1 MSQPSLNRRL
11 TSLDAAFLYLEKKEA
26 PLHIG
31 SVSLLTGT
39 ISRAGLAEHIAARLH
54 LLPRYTQKVVPDPFQ
69 LGHPTWEVAADFDIN
84 RHIFECTIDAPGD
97 EAALRKLAG
106 ETLSSVLDRSKP
118 LWELYVV
125 HGLAEGRS
133 AMIAKVHH
141 CMVDGISGV
150 DLMKIL
156 FDLSPVATPPPPP
169 APKPPAPAAP
179 TDPARQFFDSLLGGM
194 QEITNRWLE
203 LQGGMLYLANGLLN
217 PQTRAA
223 IPQMAGLLPA
233 VVAPP
238 TVLPFNGAMSGQQ
251 QVAWSEFS
259 FAHARAIRA
268 ACNGTVNDVVLT
280 ILSGAVARYAA
291 AHGQDLT
298 GRSVRFMVPV
308 SLRQK
313 EQRGALGNLIS
324 VLPVEIPLDVADPLE
339 RFQHVKQKTAA
350 LKVARVAEGLGALGA
365 AYGMLP
371 APVQHLV
378 GSLAQTPVPPFNMIA
393 TNVPGPQVPLY
404 LLGQK
409 MLAHYPYVPIGYAI
423 GLGCAIFSY
432 DQKIFFGLS
441 TDAQTMPDVTQ
452 FKRLLDESFA
462 ELSTRAGV
470 PLQKNDAPPAT
481 PRKPTARKKAGTRA
495 VS

>member
-1 MSQPSLNRRL
+1 MSHPPLNRRL

-31 SVSLLTGT
+31 SVSVFANE
-39 ISRAGLAEHIAARLH
+39 ISRDGLAQHIAARLH

-84 RHIFECTIDAPGD
+84 RHIFECTLDAPGD

-106 ETLSSVLDRSKP
+106 ATMSTVLDRSKP

-125 HGLAEGRS
+125 HGLSGGRS
-133 AMIAKVHH
+133 GMIAKVHH

-156 FDLSPVATPPPPP
+156 FDLTPQSTPPPPP
-169 APKPPAPAAP
+169 PKPAAP
-179 TDPARQFFDSLLGGM
+179 VLPLDPTRQFFDSLLGGM
-194 QEITNRWLE
+194 QEITNRWME

-238 TVLPFNGAMSGQQ
+238 TVLPFNGTMSGQQ
-251 QVAWSEFS
+251 QLAWSEFS

-280 ILSGAVARYAA
+280 VLSGAVARYAA

-298 GRSVRFMVPV
+298 GRCVRFMVPV

-350 LKVARVAEGLGALGA
+350 LKAARVAEGLGALGA

-371 APVQHLV
+371 APIQHLV

-441 TDAQTMPDVTQ
+441 TDAQTMRDAMQ
-452 FKRLLDESFA
+452 FKELLDESFA

-470 PLQKNDAPPAT
+470 PLQQNNAPPV
-481 PRKPTARKKAGTRA
+481 PPQKPTARKKAETKT